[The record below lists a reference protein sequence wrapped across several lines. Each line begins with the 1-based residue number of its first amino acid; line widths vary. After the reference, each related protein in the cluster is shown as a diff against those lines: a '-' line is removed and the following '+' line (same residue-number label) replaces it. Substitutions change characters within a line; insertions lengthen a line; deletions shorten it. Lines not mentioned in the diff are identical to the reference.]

1 MNIKTLNIKKTE
13 TLQEF
18 CDVWAL
24 LYTDSERD
32 QTHYKPAIESTIID
46 KELLLKFYVW
56 KNGSTL
62 SQLKEKSYLEN
73 IESKLQEI
81 NNLRNNQ
88 TTDFEIIKK
97 IFPKVSDIWL
107 ITLAHLINPI
117 CFPVFDQ
124 HVYRA
129 YKFMT
134 YNIIDMPEY
143 DKEKERVKLYLDKYL
158 PFFYILTSS
167 DTTVK
172 RKKLDE
178 ALWGFG
184 KFIGKFNS
192 IIEILKTNTKA

>member
-32 QTHYKPAIESTIID
+32 ETHYLPAINSEIID
-46 KELLLKFYVW
+46 KELLLKFYEW
-56 KNGSTL
+56 KNGSIL
-62 SQLKEKSYLEN
+62 SQLKEKSYKEN

-88 TTDFEIIKK
+88 TTDFGIIKD

-107 ITLAHLINPI
+107 ITLAHLINPS

-134 YNIIDMPEY
+134 YNTIEMPEY

-158 PFFYILTSS
+158 PFFDSLTSS
-167 DTTVK
+167 DTTVS

-184 KFIGKFNS
+184 KFIGKYNS
-192 IIEILKTNTKA
+192 IIEILKTNPKA